1 MKCHKP
7 SVWLLLYVLVFGLTP
22 VSRAD
27 ENSNQSSPLIV
38 VKTTKSMEQTL
49 ADLKQAIS
57 NNNYVFIRQQSIDS
71 RLTDV
76 TEENHQV
83 IFVYFCNFNM
93 LDRALKTDRRVG
105 VFLPCKITLIQKPG
119 YIKMV
124 AINPKFI
131 SKQFDNGQLNHIC
144 NQLSRNYRQILDEA
158 IL

>member
-22 VSRAD
+22 VSHAD

-38 VKTTKSMEQTL
+38 VKTTKSTEQTL
-49 ADLKQAIS
+49 ADIKQAIS

-93 LDRALKTDRRVG
+93 LDRALKPDRHTGGRFSAV
-105 VFLPCKITLIQKPG
+105 
-119 YIKMV
+119 
-124 AINPKFI
+124 
-131 SKQFDNGQLNHIC
+131 
-144 NQLSRNYRQILDEA
+144 
-158 IL
+158 